1 MEQTPIRSRAGSNTA
16 KISKA
21 SHNNIEMNLDW
32 FSRGKTSNILK
43 DVPIDNQNK
52 VIFYTIISLILAALL
67 YILSFYF

>member
-1 MEQTPIRSRAGSNTA
+1 
-16 KISKA
+16 
-21 SHNNIEMNLDW
+21 MNLDW